1 MAGDDVP
8 REPLIVVATRLQ
20 LRGWRHLRRFF
31 GINGEIKAQLRDDPG
46 VVRYRRR
53 ADFLRLRF
61 YTQSIWRESAAIDD
75 FVRSGAHLH
84 SMVVFDEIADR
95 DASAFLRWELPT
107 PKFPTWREARR
118 RLASEGVR

>member
-1 MAGDDVP
+1 M
-8 REPLIVVATRLQ
+8 IVVATRLQ

-31 GINGEIKAQLRDDPG
+31 GIDGEIEAQLRDDPG

-61 YTQSIWRESAAIDD
+61 YTQSIWRVSAAIDD
-75 FVRSGAHLH
+75 FVRSGAHLQ

-95 DASAFLRWELPT
+95 GASAFLRWEVPGRR
-107 PKFPTWREARR
+107 FPTWRAARR
-118 RLASEGVR
+118 RLASGGIR

>member
-1 MAGDDVP
+1 MAGDDVA
-8 REPLIVVATRLQ
+8 REPLIVVVTRLQ

-61 YTQSIWRESAAIDD
+61 YTQSIWREPAAIDD

-95 DASAFLRWELPT
+95 AASAFLRSEVPA

-118 RLASEGVR
+118 RLAFGAMR